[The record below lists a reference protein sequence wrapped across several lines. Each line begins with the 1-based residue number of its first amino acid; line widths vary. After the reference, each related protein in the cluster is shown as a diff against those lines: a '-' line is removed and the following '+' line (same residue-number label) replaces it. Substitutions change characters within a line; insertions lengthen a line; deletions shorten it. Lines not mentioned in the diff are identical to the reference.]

1 MICVVGNCHG
11 YLERYYFSGRSKR
24 CLPFLYSGCNGN
36 GNNFASKAECMDVCG
51 RNSSQTPGIND
62 RKEGVVEE
70 VTIIPRV
77 RSDCNKPISR
87 GICSGSLKMYGYDMK
102 SGECHNFTYSGCA
115 GNSNRFFTLSSC
127 KSVCEGGARSPHLP
141 NLKRPRLRYIFFI
154 VQPYTTKNI
163 ISDLQLNIKGL
174 FS

>member
-1 MICVVGNCHG
+1 MLFKNIICILGNCHG
-11 YLERYYFSGRSKR
+11 YLERYYFSSRSKR
-24 CLPFLYSGCNGN
+24 CLPFLYSGCKGN

-51 RNSSQTPGIND
+51 NNSSQTPGKND

-77 RSDCNKPISR
+77 RSDCNKPIAR

-127 KSVCEGGARSPHLP
+127 KSVCEIGASPHIP
-141 NLKRPRLRYIFFI
+141 SLKRPRLRYTFTMI
-154 VQPYTTKNI
+154 
-163 ISDLQLNIKGL
+163 
-174 FS
+174 

>member
-1 MICVVGNCHG
+1 
-11 YLERYYFSGRSKR
+11 
-24 CLPFLYSGCNGN
+24 
-36 GNNFASKAECMDVCG
+36 MDVCG
-51 RNSSQTPGIND
+51 RNASQTPGIHV

>member
-1 MICVVGNCHG
+1 
-11 YLERYYFSGRSKR
+11 
-24 CLPFLYSGCNGN
+24 
-36 GNNFASKAECMDVCG
+36 MDVCG

-127 KSVCEGGARSPHLP
+127 KSVCEGGARGPHLP
-141 NLKRPRLRYIFFI
+141 NFKRPRLRYIFFI
-154 VQPYTTKNI
+154 VLPYTTKNI